1 MTVHFGAWT
10 LGLERGEPPARDL
23 IGGKAWSVAR
33 MLSLGLNT
41 PPAFVVTTDAC
52 AAYLSGGDLPQ
63 GLEAEILAGVTWLEI
78 GDATKFWRRPAPV
91 ARVGPVR
98 RADIDAGNDGHGA
111 EPWDQRR
118 DGIRA
123 MRRMRR
129 SRVRP
134 RRPSPVPRSLRA
146 HRLEVGRLRTPPERR
161 AGELA
166 HWSRRRGRRACSR
179 RRRRA
184 VAGRRPRS
192 FRVLGTRV
200 ARGVTGSTMA
210 SPTASALRS
219 PFRRWCSAISTI
231 VPAPASCSRAIR

>member
-1 MTVHFGAWT
+1 MDAGIGTRRTSGPRPHRREGMVGRAHVVAGIEHPS
-10 LGLERGEPPARDL
+10 GLRRHDRRL
-23 IGGKAWSVAR
+23 RS
-33 MLSLGLNT
+33 LSLGWR
-41 PPAFVVTTDAC
+41 PAAGARGRDF
-52 AAYLSGGDLPQ
+52 GRRH
-63 GLEAEILAGVTWLEI
+63 LARI

-192 FRVLGTRV
+192 FRVSGTRV

-231 VPAPASCSRAIR
+231 VPGLASCSRAIR